1 MVKETAYYELLAVA
15 PDASEAQIKK
25 AYYVAARKC
34 HPDKHPD
41 DPNAKA
47 KFQVRTTA
55 GCQRMLASAHDT
67 GLSWVRSGAPER
79 QT

>member
-47 KFQVRTTA
+47 KFQVRTHA
-55 GCQRMLASAHDT
+55 GCLQTLSPADIT
-67 GLSWVRSGAPER
+67 G
-79 QT
+79 